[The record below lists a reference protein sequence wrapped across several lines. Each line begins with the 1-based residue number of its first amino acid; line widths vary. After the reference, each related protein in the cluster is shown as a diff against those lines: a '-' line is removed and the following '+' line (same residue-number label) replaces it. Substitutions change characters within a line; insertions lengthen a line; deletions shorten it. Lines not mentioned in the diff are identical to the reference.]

1 MAVVSRHGGL
11 APGMVRT
18 MQEQQLNV
26 ILFLYILCQNATQS
40 GKKACNRSILDP
52 SRDAIEC
59 MCGSSAISTTPTT
72 VLMVWEKDSFD
83 KRAKR
88 AHKYRSVLNSL

>member
-26 ILFLYILCQNATQS
+26 ILFLYILCQNATHTHTVVARETGEEVKGLQPQQHF
-40 GKKACNRSILDP
+40 GSILFLP
-52 SRDAIEC
+52 QQLE
-59 MCGSSAISTTPTT
+59 
-72 VLMVWEKDSFD
+72 L
-83 KRAKR
+83 
-88 AHKYRSVLNSL
+88 

>member
-40 GKKACNRSILDP
+40 GKKACNRSILDL
-52 SRDAIEC
+52 SRDATLC
-59 MCGSSAISTTPTT
+59 VCVAAVPYQQHQQ
-72 VLMVWEKDSFD
+72 LC
-83 KRAKR
+83 
-88 AHKYRSVLNSL
+88 

>member
-26 ILFLYILCQNATQS
+26 ILFLYILCQNATHTHRSSQRNRRG
-40 GKKACNRSILDP
+40 GKRLATAAAFWINPLL
-52 SRDAIEC
+52 A
-59 MCGSSAISTTPTT
+59 SAARIINIGGKT
-72 VLMVWEKDSFD
+72 VLIVRENDS
-83 KRAKR
+83 
-88 AHKYRSVLNSL
+88 SLKIHRWG

>member
-26 ILFLYILCQNATQS
+26 ILFLYILCQNATHTHRSSQRNRRG
-40 GKKACNRSILDP
+40 GKRLATAAAFWINPLL
-52 SRDAIEC
+52 A
-59 MCGSSAISTTPTT
+59 SAARIINIGGKT
-72 VLMVWEKDSFD
+72 VLIARENDS
-83 KRAKR
+83 
-88 AHKYRSVLNSL
+88 SLKIHRYVGLV